1 MINLFCHNLCINK
14 TRNLRWSF
22 AKIEPMDLI
31 PFLIVSIFVVPI
43 GGMVLFSFL
52 YAWGH
57 WFSGGKME
65 YTNDRIWISVIA
77 LGLLFMLFVYL
88 QGNNSL

>member
-1 MINLFCHNLCINK
+1 
-14 TRNLRWSF
+14 
-22 AKIEPMDLI
+22 MDLI

-43 GGMVLFSFL
+43 AGTILFSFL

-88 QGNNSL
+88 QANNSL